1 MISSHRLTEFVHEV
15 LRMHNDET
23 EEKTMWEFY
32 LHRVFDM
39 SFKDFMDSLPT
50 GTEQQFTESDLAETI
65 ANSVD
70 MLNGFNPCQSLS

>member
-1 MISSHRLTEFVHEV
+1 
-15 LRMHNDET
+15 MHNQET
-23 EEKTMWEFY
+23 AEKTMWEFY

-50 GTEQQFTESDLAETI
+50 GKEQQFTESDLAETI

-70 MLNGFNPCQSLS
+70 MLNGFNPCQSLSNPVKHHLQWKG

>member
-1 MISSHRLTEFVHEV
+1 
-15 LRMHNDET
+15 MHNQET

-39 SFKDFMDSLPT
+39 SFKDFMDTIPK
-50 GTEQQFTESDLAETI
+50 GTEQQFSESDLAETI

-70 MLNGFNPCQSLS
+70 MLNGFHPCQSLS

>member
-1 MISSHRLTEFVHEV
+1 
-15 LRMHNDET
+15 MHNQET

-32 LHRVFDM
+32 LHRYSRPMFLPDGSVFDM
-39 SFKDFMDSLPT
+39 SFKDFMDTIPK
-50 GTEQQFTESDLAETI
+50 GTEQQFSESDLAETI